1 MKAPHILVFSSF
13 VCFGIG
19 MLLGENLAGT
29 IWWVVA
35 LVATGIGCIAMMFP
49 FNFNR
54 RKKRLPVRRS
64 SLKVIKS
71 RSAKT
76 SGASSRSRSNFN
88 R

>member
-29 IWWVVA
+29 VWWIVA
-35 LVATGIGCIAMMFP
+35 LVATAMGCIAMMFP
-49 FNFNR
+49 FNR

-64 SLKVIKS
+64 SLRVVKS
-71 RSAKT
+71 RKVA
-76 SGASSRSRSNFN
+76 NN

>member
-1 MKAPHILVFSSF
+1 MKAPHILILTSYT
-13 VCFGIG
+13 CFGIG

-29 IWWVVA
+29 VWWIVA

-49 FNFNR
+49 FNR

-64 SLKVIKS
+64 SLRVVKS
-71 RSAKT
+71 RKVA
-76 SGASSRSRSNFN
+76 NN